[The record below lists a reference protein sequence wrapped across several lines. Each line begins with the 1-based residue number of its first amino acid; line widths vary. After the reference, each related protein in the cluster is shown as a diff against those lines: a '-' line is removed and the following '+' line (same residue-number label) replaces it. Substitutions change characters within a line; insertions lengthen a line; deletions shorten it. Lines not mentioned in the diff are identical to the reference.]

1 MYWPSFCASFSS
13 TAGSTLTSQKAAR
26 IQSPRRH
33 RTRTMHGISMVRVS
47 SSCQTTQ
54 SSRKLSLALAHLP
67 SFWCSLPT
75 TSSLAVTSSRG
86 SSSTESQPFSYL
98 FVSVLACYCYPSTSL
113 LTSVTDSSVCSRI
126 SPGKWNVGNGL
137 RRLTRHT
144 RPRWA
149 MTRTVRHTRHLHPS
163 PSRAK
168 GDSRTW
174 LLICGHL
181 SRSTWRILLVIWPRK
196 AYCIA
201 PLHLTSR
208 RKCAPNPLPFLV
220 SNVSIPRLAHSTLLA
235 KTGPPGRRQLQMSV
249 PRSKVLWPIESRGQE
264 SSMPLHPSITILH
277 LKIRTQ
283 VLLYH
288 PWDIPSWQT
297 LCHWMNCKDEKS

>member
-1 MYWPSFCASFSS
+1 MSNLLIRLLTIFLHRISS
-13 TAGSTLTSQKAAR
+13 TAGSTLASQAAR
-26 IQSPRRH
+26 RQSPRRH

-75 TSSLAVTSSRG
+75 TSSLDMTSSRG
-86 SSSTESQPFSYL
+86 SSSTESQPLSYL
-98 FVSVLACYCYPSTSL
+98 FVSVLACYPSTSL
-113 LTSVTDSSVCSRI
+113 LSSVTDSSICSRI

-144 RPRWA
+144 HPRWA

-174 LLICGHL
+174 LLISGHL
-181 SRSTWRILLVIWPRK
+181 SRSTWRILLLPWARK
-196 AYCIA
+196 AYCSA
-201 PLHLTSR
+201 PLTSR
-208 RKCAPNPLPFLV
+208 RKCPPNPLPFLV
-220 SNVSIPRLAHSTLLA
+220 SNVSIPRFVLSTLLA
-235 KTGPPGRRQLQMSV
+235 NMGPPGRRQLQMSV
-249 PRSKVLWPIESRGQE
+249 PRSLWPIESRGHE